1 MIFIALFSFLIAE
14 IPAEIDSEVTRAI
27 QGYEKLIEKFPEI
40 EDLKYNLGNIY
51 ANTGNL
57 DLAKKEFQR
66 ALSTD
71 DNELKAYSLYNMG
84 NIEFQRDNYEESIN
98 LYREALKILPD
109 DKDILHN
116 YIISQKILKDS
127 QGQES
132 SDSSDGEQESSDSG
146 QDSQGQ
152 ESSDSLDGEQE
163 SSDSGQ
169 DSQGQESSDSSD
181 GEQESSDSGQD
192 SQGQEPSD
200 SLDGEQESSDSG
212 QDSQGQEP
220 SDSLDGEQESSDSG
234 IDQQNEEQNKSDTSD
249 YKNNNLTQK
258 EKRNLQEAEAILNT
272 LKANQKNM
280 KKNDIRVG
288 LVMMWRKIG
297 D

>member
-1 MIFIALFSFLIAE
+1 MGRSFFKMIFIALFSFLIAE

-84 NIEFQRDNYEESIN
+84 NIEFQRGNYEESMN

-152 ESSDSLDGEQE
+152 ESSDSSDGEQE

-169 DSQGQESSDSSD
+169 DSQGQES
-181 GEQESSDSGQD
+181 
-192 SQGQEPSD
+192 
-200 SLDGEQESSDSG
+200 
-212 QDSQGQEP
+212 

-249 YKNNNLTQK
+249 YKNNNLTPK

-280 KKNDIRVG
+280 KKKRYKGRARYDVEKD
-288 LVMMWRKIG
+288 W
-297 D
+297 